1 MCLHHVEFPVCVML
15 ISMLIC
21 AQCAAQHSHMLQGG
35 GGECSACVCI
45 MLNSLSASC

>member
-1 MCLHHVEFPVCVML
+1 MRLHHVEFSVCVML

-21 AQCAAQHSHMLQGG
+21 AQCAAQHSHRLQGG
-35 GGECSACVCI
+35 GGCSACVCI